1 MRFIGSLD
9 GDNIYRERFAWGGAE
24 LWVLQP
30 ASISEQ
36 NMLMAAQQ
44 TRVRFMIGSGKDG
57 SDNFAHEDNEGCS
70 RAPPQTRKEAK
81 R

>member
-1 MRFIGSLD
+1 
-9 GDNIYRERFAWGGAE
+9 
-24 LWVLQP
+24 
-30 ASISEQ
+30 
-36 NMLMAAQQ
+36 
-44 TRVRFMIGSGKDG
+44 VRFMIGSGKDG